1 MTTSVLIHP
10 TAIIEQGAEIDSGV
24 TIGPYA
30 IIGPHV
36 KIGKNSK
43 IHSHALITGH
53 TFLGEENEV
62 FSFASVG
69 NRPQDLKYKG
79 EPTELIIGN
88 KNIIREYTT
97 LQPGTIQGVGKT
109 VIGNQNLFM
118 AYSHVAHDCV
128 VGSMNVIANAV
139 QIAGHVTID
148 NMAIIGGLCAI
159 HQFVHIGDLAMLG
172 GGSVTVKDIP
182 PYCISEGNRAILR
195 GLNVEGMKRR
205 NISPET
211 RAAIKNAYKIMFLKG
226 HPTLDAGYQEIGNL
240 IQIPEVEKF
249 ITFIRNAK
257 RGITHPYQNGI
268 ELNSEE

>member
-1 MTTSVLIHP
+1 MTTSVQIHP

-30 IIGPHV
+30 IIGSHV
-36 KIGKNSK
+36 KIGKNCK

-79 EPTELIIGN
+79 EPTELLIGS
-88 KNIIREYTT
+88 KNIIREYVT
-97 LQPGTIQGVGKT
+97 LQPGTIQGGGKT
-109 VIGNQNLFM
+109 VIGSQNLFM

-128 VGSMNVIANAV
+128 VGNQNVIANAV

-172 GGSVTVKDIP
+172 GGSATVKDIP
-182 PYCISEGNRAILR
+182 PYCVSEGNRAILR
-195 GLNVEGMKRR
+195 GLNIEGMKRR
-205 NISPET
+205 NISPEA
-211 RAAIKNAYKIMFLKG
+211 RSAIKTAYKIMFLKG
-226 HPTLDAGYQEIGNL
+226 HPTLDQAFNEIGTL

-249 ITFIRNAK
+249 INFIRTAK
-257 RGITHPYQNGI
+257 RGISHPSQNGSD
-268 ELNSEE
+268 LNNEE